1 MRTRTNWPV
10 WQQRRRLLGVLAA
23 VELAALAAPILIWSP
38 FTRPELDLALLLV
51 SLSVTYSLV
60 VAAWEKARRYLLF
73 ERTAAIAPNML
84 ATWCFAAAIML
95 PPNLAVYS
103 AMLAAAGDWPSYNA
117 AGTRLLYRFVY
128 SVATAGLA
136 AMAASMVVRS
146 DLPLFAG
153 LALAVAGWLLVGL
166 CMIMLA
172 MYAAGELSGIPAVL
186 SLPTYRLELL
196 TVAVALAEYGLHAAT
211 LPLLWLS
218 LPVAVL
224 IQRRFTQAEARR
236 WARPDRLMREEAWLH
251 VARAVVEA
259 SDTASIVRIDSADPA
274 AARTLAMMQ
283 AGCDAIG
290 SYGDGRG
297 LAILLPD
304 CPPQNAD
311 ALARRLRSALRVRKV
326 ACNIAAAA
334 KPRDGQ
340 LLDDLLAVSEAELV
354 TRDAAGQPDQADRAG

>member
-1 MRTRTNWPV
+1 VSWIARERIEAVRTWTSWPV

-73 ERTAAIAPNML
+73 ERTAAMTPNML

-95 PPNLAVYS
+95 PPNLAVCS
-103 AMLAAAGDWPSYNA
+103 AMVAAAGDWPSYNA
-117 AGTRLLYRFVY
+117 AGSRLLYRFVY

-166 CMIMLA
+166 CTIMLA
-172 MYAAGELSGIPAVL
+172 MYAAGELSSIPAVL
-186 SLPTYRLELL
+186 SLRTYRLELL

-259 SDTASIVRIDSADPA
+259 SVSAMNLIDQSSAGASSSAAATALSKYDPA
-274 AARTLAMMQ
+274 
-283 AGCDAIG
+283 GG
-290 SYGDGRG
+290 EPSV
-297 LAILLPD
+297 P
-304 CPPQNAD
+304 
-311 ALARRLRSALRVRKV
+311 
-326 ACNIAAAA
+326 IA
-334 KPRDGQ
+334 
-340 LLDDLLAVSEAELV
+340 
-354 TRDAAGQPDQADRAG
+354 